1 MKRRQNA
8 ICLGRRPFFIFFLA
22 VVLLGN
28 FHAPKVLAQTNS
40 RPPMAAFLNNVMPE
54 TASVTSTNW
63 NNYPDPSNPV
73 NVTNYMQ
80 TPATFYRLISIP

>member
-1 MKRRQNA
+1 
-8 ICLGRRPFFIFFLA
+8 
-22 VVLLGN
+22 
-28 FHAPKVLAQTNS
+28 
-40 RPPMAAFLNNVMPE
+40 MAAFLNNVMPE